1 MLASQLSTEGVEEGG
16 GECQKNNAHFP
27 QEEAK
32 FKLVIES
39 KEKREG
45 RKSQGVYWNVSIMV
59 RSVFNSF
66 SSIKLHGRKSSWGLG
81 E

>member
-45 RKSQGVYWNVSIMV
+45 RKSQGVY
-59 RSVFNSF
+59 
-66 SSIKLHGRKSSWGLG
+66 
-81 E
+81 

>member
-16 GECQKNNAHFP
+16 GECQKNNAQFP

-39 KEKREG
+39 KEKGQESRAP
-45 RKSQGVYWNVSIMV
+45 KVKVYTEMFLLWRDQFLTPFPALNCMEESP
-59 RSVFNSF
+59 
-66 SSIKLHGRKSSWGLG
+66 LG
-81 E
+81 D

>member
-39 KEKREG
+39 KEKREES
-45 RKSQGVYWNVSIMV
+45 RAAKVKVYTEMFLLW
-59 RSVFNSF
+59 
-66 SSIKLHGRKSSWGLG
+66 
-81 E
+81 